1 MGKYSIPMDSI
12 LLPLFY
18 LTPYGAGASELIML
32 MLMMI
37 IIIIMVNYGDD
48 HSS

>member
-18 LTPYGAGASELIML
+18 LTPYGAGASDADVDN
-32 MLMMI
+32 
-37 IIIIMVNYGDD
+37 VNVDDDYHYHYGDD